1 LGLEV
6 LQVEMEG
13 VAGGD
18 FGVVG
23 DEDQSGA
30 GFLEVVVDDSE
41 GLVAAFAVEGGCGF
55 VGENQL
61 GGSEEGAEDGD
72 ALAFALGEVG
82 GGAVEEVGDVEAFG
96 ELGEGVSEGGAGGVG
111 EAEEA
116 GGEEAVFGGGEVVE
130 EGEVLE
136 DEADVLE
143 APGAEEGSGE
153 LVEGEGGVG
162 DEGAGGGAEEA
173 AEEAEEGGFADA
185 AGAGEEDGLAGGEGE
200 LGQVEGEVGAGV
212 GELKPGGLEA
222 GRVRL
227 RGIRD
232 HDVRMAAHDG

>member
-1 LGLEV
+1 MGVEV
-6 LQVEMEG
+6 LQVEVEG

-30 GFLEVVVDDSE
+30 GFLDVVVDDSE
-41 GLVAAFAVEGGCGF
+41 GLVAAFAVEGGGGF
-55 VGENQL
+55 VGEDQL
-61 GGSEEGAEDGD
+61 GRGEESAEDGD

-82 GGAVEEVGDVEAFG
+82 GGAVEEVGDVEA
-96 ELGEGVSEGGAGGVG
+96 LGEVGEGGLESGPSGGG
-111 EAEEA
+111 EVEET
-116 GGEEAVFGGGEVVE
+116 GGEEAVFGGSEVVE

-153 LVEGEGGVG
+153 LVEGDGGVG

-185 AGAGEEDGLAGGEGE
+185 AGAGEEDGLAGSEGE

-222 GRVRL
+222 GRVRE

-232 HDVRMAAHDG
+232 HDVRMATHDG